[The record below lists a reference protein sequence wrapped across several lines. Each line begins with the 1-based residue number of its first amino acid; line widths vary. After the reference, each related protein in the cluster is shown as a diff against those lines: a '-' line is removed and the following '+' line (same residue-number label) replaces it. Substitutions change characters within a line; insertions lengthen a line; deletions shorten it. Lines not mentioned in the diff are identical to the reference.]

1 MYQIKI
7 MLPKRNVE
15 FHINL
20 NNGYATC
27 KSQTLLHTHIHSQHT
42 RRIEI
47 PDQGKKF
54 ILLNYRRKKR
64 KKKTFIVMSICFCR
78 PFGFHFKCS
87 KLKSCVFEGF
97 REKQNSTNQQPNS
110 CMNVFAVRGFSTHS
124 ETLF

>member
-64 KKKTFIVMSICFCR
+64 KKKNFHRHEHLLLSTIWF
-78 PFGFHFKCS
+78 PFQ
-87 KLKSCVFEGF
+87 V
-97 REKQNSTNQQPNS
+97 Q
-110 CMNVFAVRGFSTHS
+110 
-124 ETLF
+124 